1 MKPQSS
7 YYLVC
12 PEVIADRPA
21 VAAFRAWL
29 LEQAERV

>member
-1 MKPQSS
+1 
-7 YYLVC
+7 VC

-29 LEQAERV
+29 LEQAEGV